1 MAYAAFKDTYFKAM
15 IKAAKG
21 GKRVSY
27 AYGEAKDSEP
37 DCFVL
42 DDALVPE
49 ALFNKVKSEKGLS
62 KGGFGFC
69 RMDGSALALSPSR
82 KYTGLKKILAGL
94 AKEHGWPVKQFKI
107 AGEEDGEEEGGESEA
122 GESPSA
128 GETPPPAPPP
138 APSQPETPSAGGGG
152 EEAPETEAGEAEEE
166 TPAAGGLT
174 PEQMRRKAET
184 IRKAALAWN
193 KSTEAAT
200 KALRKLQKAILDTRD
215 PNAAPVIQALE
226 GILKRLDRIDEE
238 AEEVAAAAAAGD
250 AEAFN
255 REANDLRAKVR
266 DIAGRVATDEMIRDA
281 DDNPFVPVN
290 IGKVLN
296 TALTAILKSVN

>member
-1 MAYAAFKDTYFKAM
+1 MPYAAFKDTYFKAM

-27 AYGEAKDSEP
+27 AYGEAKDGEP

-69 RMDGSALALSPSR
+69 RMEGSSLALSPSR
-82 KYTGLKKILAGL
+82 KYTGLKKILSGL
-94 AKEHGWPVKQFKI
+94 AKEHGWPVKQFKVV
-107 AGEEDGEEEGGESEA
+107 GEEDGAEESGESEA
-122 GESPSA
+122 GETPSG
-128 GETPPPAPPP
+128 GETPPAAPP
-138 APSQPETPSAGGGG
+138 QPETPAAGVG
-152 EEAPETEAGEAEEE
+152 EAEAPETETGEAEEE

-226 GILKRLDRIDEE
+226 GILRRLDRIDEE
-238 AEEVAAAAAAGD
+238 AEEAAAAAAAGD

-266 DIAGRVATDEMIRDA
+266 DIAGRVATDEVIRDA

-296 TALTAILKSVN
+296 TALTAILKSIR